1 MGSVNINISTIF
13 DLLGNSREN
22 VKEMLV
28 YCNNFLLKHN
38 KIYLCYTL
46 YDFDV
51 KVHSELFIDKENN
64 NKICYTH
71 CISLDG
77 ILVLKNLYGDNNLNI
92 IDKISSTIRDD
103 DQLTQFEQK
112 CEKYNITLEELINK
126 ILVENTSR
134 MLQN

>member
-28 YCNNFLLKHN
+28 HCNNFLLKHN
-38 KIYLCYTL
+38 EIYLCYTL

-51 KVHSELFIDKENN
+51 KVHSEIFIDKENN

-77 ILVLKNLYGDNNLNI
+77 VPVLKNLYGDNNLNI